1 MKHFDGLARIGL
13 YYLFPYWG
21 FFNNAY
27 HAIVS
32 GISYVSGSVSAV
44 LSVSLPSEVLSVI
57 VLVVAVCIILLI
69 LGR

>member
-1 MKHFDGLARIGL
+1 MTDWLESVYTIFSRIGD
-13 YYLFPYWG
+13 